1 MYSYWP
7 IPTTTSF
14 LWMLSLK
21 EVSIFFFFCVV
32 GLFFYKAHF
41 ICYVSSCMLTNVRLC
56 VCVICRVI
64 SVKISL
70 SRDITISCIHQIST
84 TEMFSTLNSKIS
96 IVLEK
101 GFFGIL
107 IYLKVNSK
115 MQKYKNKYNNMK
127 YIRFFDLSRNIKTSF
142 DFTNIFNFAM

>member
-1 MYSYWP
+1 MQS
-7 IPTTTSF
+7 IASF
-14 LWMLSLK
+14 A
-21 EVSIFFFFCVV
+21 SIFIFLFILKILRRNVLVLTYSNDNKFSLDVEFEGGFDIFLFCVV

-101 GFFGIL
+101 GFFWYFKFI
-107 IYLKVNSK
+107 
-115 MQKYKNKYNNMK
+115 
-127 YIRFFDLSRNIKTSF
+127 
-142 DFTNIFNFAM
+142 